1 MDYILQIKDLC
12 KSYKKHNVLN
22 NLTMNVPKGSIY
34 GFVGKNGTGK
44 TTTIRL
50 ACGLQKPNSGT
61 INFGFNDRKKIGA
74 IVEMPA
80 LNADMT
86 ARENMQVQ
94 FDLINRKDYDAID
107 NILNSVGLSDVGK
120 KKAKVF
126 SLGMKQRLGIAMS
139 LCCDPEILFL
149 DEPINGLDP
158 QGIIDLRNA
167 LLKINKEQGITIVI
181 SSHILEELSKIATHY
196 GFVSDGYIVTELSAN
211 ELDKAVQHRVD
222 LYVNNTN
229 NISEALKEFQNE
241 FSIIDNVVTV
251 FGDFVLTDMVL
262 SLYKQN
268 IIVDKAVER
277 DESLEEFFLKTV
289 GGKHDA

>member
-22 NLTMNVPKGSIY
+22 NLTMNIPKGSIY

-61 INFGFNDRKKIGA
+61 INFSFNDRRKIGA

-86 ARENMQVQ
+86 ARENMQIQ

-107 NILNSVGLSDVGK
+107 NILNSVGLSDTGK

-196 GFVSDGYIVTELSAN
+196 GFVSDGHIVTELSAD

-251 FGDFVLTDMVL
+251 FGDFILTDMVL

-268 IIVDKAVER
+268 IIVNKAVER

-289 GGKHDA
+289 GGKCDA